1 MSAILVVVN
10 RTFNSREHPNM
21 VVRFLVVVAA
31 LLAPFATVSTAH
43 ADTVDAK
50 FLSLLKSEGISDHV
64 SADHAIQAGHEVC
77 QQLDGG
83 KSPSDVANTVL
94 NSTEMPAYHL
104 GDFVGAAI
112 KVYCPQYVGQLSSS
126 SG

>member
-1 MSAILVVVN
+1 
-10 RTFNSREHPNM
+10 M
-21 VVRFLVVVAA
+21 VRRFLVVVAA

-77 QQLDGG
+77 QQLAGG
-83 KSPSDVANTVL
+83 KSPSDVAHDVLYNTQ
-94 NSTEMPAYHL
+94 SPAYHC
-104 GDFVGAAI
+104 GYFVGAAI
-112 KVYCPQYVGQLSSS
+112 KVYCPRYEGQLSSS
-126 SG
+126 GG